1 MLKSHKAETLVPRG
15 VPVRTDPSTENPR
28 TGIGIYSGPRVD
40 VGQLSGGHCAGG
52 AAWPVVGW
60 SPARGRQDVAGGASE
75 TRSLR
80 GAGGN
85 DHLPGDSVSV

>member
-52 AAWPVVGW
+52 Q
-60 SPARGRQDVAGGASE
+60 RGLSWGGA
-75 TRSLR
+75 L
-80 GAGGN
+80 
-85 DHLPGDSVSV
+85 LGDGRMWLEEPQKHEA